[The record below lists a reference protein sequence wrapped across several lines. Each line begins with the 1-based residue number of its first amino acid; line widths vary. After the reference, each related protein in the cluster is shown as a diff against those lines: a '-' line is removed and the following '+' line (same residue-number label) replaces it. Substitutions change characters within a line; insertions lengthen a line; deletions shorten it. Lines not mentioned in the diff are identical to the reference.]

1 MSMPLGENSKNIF
14 AERISELIGGSTVTS
29 FARKVKLN
37 QAAVDRYVKG
47 LREPNADALRTIAK
61 SCEVTT
67 DWLLGISDNPIGVS
81 DTDWRSRALHAEQ
94 KLARVSRALGHAL
107 KGFEELQEAVK

>member
-1 MSMPLGENSKNIF
+1 VSIPLGENSKNIF

-81 DTDWRSRALHAEQ
+81 DTDWRSRALYAEQ
-94 KLARVSRALGHAL
+94 KLARVSKALGHAL
-107 KGFEELQEAVK
+107 KGFEELQEAVR